1 MFVIKEDVGDLQFA
15 KNANL
20 DYVLIEEDVERIG
33 EKAFADCRNLCSIR
47 IVEWDK
53 PIKIS
58 LDYVK
63 GCKNLVNI
71 SIERKVEFYKKIKY
85 KGVKIWKSLF
95 L

>member
-1 MFVIKEDVGDLQFA
+1 MFVIKEDVDDLQFA

-20 DYVLIEEDVERIG
+20 DYVLIEEDVKRIG
-33 EKAFADCRNLCSIR
+33 EKAFANCPNLYAIR
-47 IVEWDK
+47 FLESDK

-85 KGVKIWKSLF
+85 KGVKI
-95 L
+95 